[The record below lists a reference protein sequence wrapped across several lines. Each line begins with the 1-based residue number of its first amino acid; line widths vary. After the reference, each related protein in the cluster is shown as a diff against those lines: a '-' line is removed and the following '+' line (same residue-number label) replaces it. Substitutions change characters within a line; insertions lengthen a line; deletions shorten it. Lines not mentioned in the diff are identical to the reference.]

1 VSRGWVSCSACY
13 HARARSKSGVESSA
27 LRTVRLTPPWPGP
40 VGETLPA
47 RSGAERA
54 RRARQ
59 IGIMDVLRDDYGIR
73 PAGVLGHSAGRG
85 WGGFGA

>member
-1 VSRGWVSCSACY
+1 
-13 HARARSKSGVESSA
+13 
-27 LRTVRLTPPWPGP
+27 

-47 RSGAERA
+47 GSGAERA